1 MTTWTEA
8 WAELKAMVFNVA
20 LVGPVVVL
28 QCRFRYGALECRNR
42 VVVDHGVSLSVT
54 SRINAKRKRRRTKD
68 LNRIQHFI
76 SFPLHSPPF
85 FHIRKSRCKQEKPL
99 FEKIFYSSHQK
110 PIRKIAHAMA
120 MTFSPS
126 RPPRIII
133 SSHFV
138 SIASKSGTKDIRGA
152 REKRGNRSEEEGN
165 LAETAGLSLGFEQAE
180 DVVDLDCCG
189 DSS

>member
-1 MTTWTEA
+1 MS
-8 WAELKAMVFNVA
+8 MQM
-20 LVGPVVVL
+20 
-28 QCRFRYGALECRNR
+28 QCVSVDKKKKKTSIESNFSFFSHCISPHFSLNPHTKKEPMETRENRF
-42 VVVDHGVSLSVT
+42 
-54 SRINAKRKRRRTKD
+54 
-68 LNRIQHFI
+68 
-76 SFPLHSPPF
+76 
-85 FHIRKSRCKQEKPL
+85 
-99 FEKIFYSSHQK
+99 FEKNFYSSHQK

-133 SSHFV
+133 SSHLV

-152 REKRGNRSEEEGN
+152 REKRGNRSEEEGC

-189 DSS
+189 NTG